1 MGPAGFH
8 KETTMWDLKVLKVA
22 GIVLIGGLLASPA
35 SAATAFGSKLGHE
48 PTPPEICRTNNATRL
63 CTWILTI
70 GHANVGHERAPKNG
84 IVAKL
89 RLRSCTPGTFIL
101 QIARA
106 NTATEQGRV
115 IRTGPLIN
123 YKGNQVNCN
132 GGAFIETFN
141 VNVPVQTGDSLAI
154 VANRV
159 GFIYNASGDG
169 TLLFDLPLPDGG
181 PFRAATQQN
190 TGAGILLLQALYND

>member
-1 MGPAGFH
+1 
-8 KETTMWDLKVLKVA
+8 MWDLKVLKIAGVA
-22 GIVLIGGLLASPA
+22 LIGCLFASQA

-48 PTPPEICRTNNATRL
+48 PTPPERCRPDNASKL

-70 GHANVGHERAPKNG
+70 GHQNVGKERAPKNG
-84 IVAKL
+84 TVAKL

-106 NTATEQGRV
+106 NTATEQGKV

-123 YKGNQVNCN
+123 YKGNPSNCN
-132 GGAFIETFN
+132 GGAVIETFN
-141 VNVPVQTGDSLAI
+141 VNVPVRTGDSLAI

-169 TLLFDLPLPDGG
+169 TLLFDPPLPDGG
-181 PFRAATQQN
+181 AFRNATTEN
-190 TGAGILLLQALYND
+190 TGSGILLLQALYND

>member
-1 MGPAGFH
+1 
-8 KETTMWDLKVLKVA
+8 MWDLKVLKIA
-22 GIVLIGGLLASPA
+22 GIALMGGLFASQA

-48 PTPPEICRTNNATRL
+48 PTPPEICLTNNASRL

-70 GHANVGHERAPKNG
+70 GHANVGKERAPKNG

-106 NTATEQGRV
+106 NTAAEQGRV
-115 IRTGPLIN
+115 LRTGPLIN
-123 YKGNQVNCN
+123 YKGSPSNCN
-132 GGAFIETFN
+132 GGTVIETFN
-141 VNVPVQTGDSLAI
+141 VNVPVQTGDYLAI

-169 TLLFDLPLPDGG
+169 TMLFDPPLPDGG
-181 PFRAATQQN
+181 PLRAATQQD